1 MTAICIKTVLIY
13 FFLIITMR
21 LMGKRQVGEL
31 EVSELII
38 TFMLSEIAANP
49 IMNKNVTVLHAAIPI
64 ALLLGIEV
72 LLSFLLMRYPKLK
85 SLIAGKPSMIIEHGA
100 LNQKELRRQRMCMSE
115 LISALRQQGISDITD
130 VQFAI
135 LEENGKLSVFPK
147 ASRSPLTPEQMKIE
161 VPPGGIARSLIIDG
175 QIVKSNLKEGWSMQR
190 LERELTE
197 RGVAPE
203 DVFLFSVSPD
213 GTLYIIMKEK

>member
-1 MTAICIKTVLIY
+1 MIEICLRTVIIY

-31 EVSELII
+31 EVSELIV
-38 TFMLSEIAANP
+38 TFMLSEIAVNP
-49 IMNKNVTVLHAAIPI
+49 IINKKATIFHAAVPI

-72 LLSFLLMRYPKLK
+72 LISILLMRFPALK
-85 SLIAGKPSMIIEHGA
+85 RLITGKPSMIIENGI
-100 LNQKELRRQRMCMSE
+100 LDRKELQKQRMCLSE
-115 LISALRQQGISDITD
+115 LIGALRQQGVGDIAD

-147 ASRSPLTPEQMKIE
+147 ASRAGATPNQLGIE
-161 VPPGGIARSLIIDG
+161 VDDGGIAMSLIIDG
-175 QIVKSNLKEGWSMQR
+175 IIIKSNLKGKWNYEKLQ
-190 LERELTE
+190 RELSK
-197 RGVAPE
+197 RKLAAS

-213 GTLYIIMKEK
+213 GSIYIMMKDS

>member
-49 IMNKNVTVLHAAIPI
+49 IMNKNATLLDAAVPI
-64 ALLLGIEV
+64 VILLGIEV
-72 LLSFLLMRYPKLK
+72 LLSHLLMRFPKLK
-85 SLIAGKPSMIIEHGA
+85 RLITGKPSMIIERGV
-100 LNQKELRRQRMCMSE
+100 LDQRELRRQRMCMSE
-115 LISALRQQGISDITD
+115 LISALRQQGIAD
-130 VQFAI
+130 VADVWYAI

-147 ASRSPLTPEQMKIE
+147 ASRTAATPEQMHIE
-161 VPPGGIARSLIIDG
+161 VGNGGIARVLIIDG
-175 QIVKSNLKEGWSMQR
+175 LPVESNLSDGWNRTR
-190 LERELTE
+190 LERELSE
-197 RGVAPE
+197 RSIRLS

-213 GTLYIIMKEK
+213 GTVYIIMKEK